1 MKDMVKKTVKLMV
14 EGGKAT
20 PGPPIGPTLS
30 PYKVNIPEV
39 VKAINDATK
48 DFEGLTV
55 PVEIAIDTDTKSFEV
70 KVGIPTTTALL
81 MKEAGAKQPTGDPA
95 HQKIGDVTME
105 QVIKVALLKKEG
117 LTAKDLRTAVKSI
130 LGTARSIGI
139 TVEGKDPREVQKL
152 VDQGHYDNLLAKYQ
166 PEWEGGE

>member
-1 MKDMVKKTVKLMV
+1 MVKKTIKLMV

-55 PVEIAIDTDTKSFEV
+55 PVEIEIDTETKKFEV
-70 KVGIPTTTALL
+70 RVGIPTTTALL

-95 HQKIGDVTME
+95 HQKIGNVSFE
-105 QVIKVALLKKEG
+105 QIIKVALIKKDS
-117 LTAKDLRTAVKSI
+117 LTAKSLKAAVKTV

-139 TVEGKDPREVQKL
+139 TVDGKDPKEVQAL
-152 VDQGHYDNLLAKYQ
+152 VDQGYYNEILSKYE
-166 PEWEGGE
+166 PEWEKGE

>member
-1 MKDMVKKTVKLMV
+1 MREMVKKTVKLMV
-14 EGGKAT
+14 EGGRAT

-39 VKAINDATK
+39 VKAINEATK

-55 PVEIAIDTDTKSFEV
+55 PVEVIIDTDTKKFEV
-70 KVGIPTTTALL
+70 RVGIPTTTALL

-95 HQKIGDVTME
+95 HQKIGNVTME
-105 QVIKVALLKKEG
+105 QVIKVALLKKEQ
-117 LTAKDLRTAVKSI
+117 LTAKDLKAAVKCI

-139 TVEGKDPREVQKL
+139 TVDGKDPKEVQKL
-152 VDQGHYDNLLAKYQ
+152 VDQGYYDDLIAKYQ
-166 PEWEGGE
+166 PEWERGE